1 MENIFLKIE
10 QTKYL
15 PIISDGGDVGKI
27 GVFDVEIVEVGV
39 VIVVVVGVVVVIF
52 DIELVVENMG
62 D

>member
-39 VIVVVVGVVVVIF
+39 VIGVVGLLIF
-52 DIELVVENMG
+52 DIALVVENMG

>member
-39 VIVVVVGVVVVIF
+39 EIGVVGLLIF

>member
-1 MENIFLKIE
+1 MENIFLEIE
-10 QTKYL
+10 PTKYL

-39 VIVVVVGVVVVIF
+39 VIGVVGLVVIF
-52 DIELVVENMG
+52 DIKLVVENIG

>member
-27 GVFDVEIVEVGV
+27 GVFDVEIVEVR
-39 VIVVVVGVVVVIF
+39 IEAAGVVVVIF

>member
-39 VIVVVVGVVVVIF
+39 EIGVVGLLIF
-52 DIELVVENMG
+52 DIALVVENMG

>member
-1 MENIFLKIE
+1 MKNIFLKIE

-39 VIVVVVGVVVVIF
+39 VIGVVGLVVVIF

>member
-1 MENIFLKIE
+1 MKNIFFKVE

-39 VIVVVVGVVVVIF
+39 VIGVIGLLIF
-52 DIELVVENMG
+52 DIALVVENMG

>member
-15 PIISDGGDVGKI
+15 PIISDGGNVGKI
-27 GVFDVEIVEVGV
+27 RVFDVEIVEVGV
-39 VIVVVVGVVVVIF
+39 EIGVVGLLIF

>member
-39 VIVVVVGVVVVIF
+39 VIGEVGLLIF
-52 DIELVVENMG
+52 DIALVVENMG

>member
-39 VIVVVVGVVVVIF
+39 EGVGVGEVVIF

>member
-1 MENIFLKIE
+1 MENIFSKIE
-10 QTKYL
+10 QTKCL
-15 PIISDGGDVGKI
+15 PIISDGGNVGKI

-39 VIVVVVGVVVVIF
+39 VIGVVGLLIF

>member
-1 MENIFLKIE
+1 MKNIFLKIE

-39 VIVVVVGVVVVIF
+39 VIGVVGLLIF
-52 DIELVVENMG
+52 DIALVVENMG

>member
-1 MENIFLKIE
+1 MKNIFLKVE

-39 VIVVVVGVVVVIF
+39 VIGVIGLLIF
-52 DIELVVENMG
+52 DIALVVENMG